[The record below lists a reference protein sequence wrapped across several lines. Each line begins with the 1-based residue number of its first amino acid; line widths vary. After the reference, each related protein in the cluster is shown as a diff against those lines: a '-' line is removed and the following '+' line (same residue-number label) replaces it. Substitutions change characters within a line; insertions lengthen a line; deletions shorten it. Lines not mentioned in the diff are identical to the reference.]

1 MITAAS
7 ANLAASSESFEAPD
21 PGIFDLPAVFTVGSL
36 EVTKP
41 MLQLVLS
48 AVVIFGLLYFAIRHR
63 QMVPGKM
70 QFAGEGAYGFVRN
83 SVARDII
90 GARDFQKFVP
100 YLVTIFFFILLNNL
114 FSSIPFIQFPT
125 FSRASMAYALAGM
138 SWIIYNAV
146 GIHKHGLLGYLK
158 LQSVPSGVSPV
169 MYPLLIPLEFLSNI
183 LVRPVTLALRLFCN
197 MFAGHILL
205 VLFATGGH
213 YMLVHGST
221 LVKPIGILAWVL
233 AIAVSFL
240 EILVQF
246 LQAYV
251 FTLLNAMYIQGAL
264 ADEH

>member
-1 MITAAS
+1 M
-7 ANLAASSESFEAPD
+7 
-21 PGIFDLPAVFTVGSL
+21 V
-36 EVTKP
+36 
-41 MLQLVLS
+41 QLVL
-48 AVVIFGLLYFAIRHR
+48 AAILVFGFLFVAARRRAL
-63 QMVPGKM
+63 VPGKL

-90 GARDFQKFVP
+90 GGHDFQKFVP
-100 YLVTIFFFILLNNL
+100 YLVTVFFFILVNNL
-114 FSSIPFIQFPT
+114 FASIPFIQFPT

-138 SWIIYNAV
+138 SWLVYNAV
-146 GIHKHGLLGYLK
+146 GVAKHGPLGYLK
-158 LQSVPSGVSPV
+158 LQSVPSGVSPA
-169 MYPLLIPLEFLSNI
+169 MYPLLVPLEFFSNI

-205 VLFATGGH
+205 VLFATGGL
-213 YMLVHGST
+213 YLIETASPVNVVAGS
-221 LVKPIGILAWVL
+221 LAWVL
-233 AIAVSFL
+233 AIAISFL